1 MKKINWAFM
10 LLMLTTMFSI
20 LFFVGCGCKEETVR
34 YSLNS
39 FEKSIIPYNETKLLE
54 YKDANGDIIAATAM
68 KKEVLEINLN
78 SSDDEGCFNNIVES
92 QSFDLSFNNS
102 NKLLYVK
109 IAKSYNNRT
118 TFDISESDTLQKDM
132 LGIYL
137 IKNLDTQDLEQNLS
151 NVSID
156 GFQFNN
162 VFVFEVNPI
171 NIESEFETIV
181 FSPKEGIVFL
191 KKRAGG
197 YLKIN

>member
-1 MKKINWAFM
+1 MKITIV
-10 LLMLTTMFSI
+10 LFSM

-39 FEKSIIPYNETKLLE
+39 FEKSAIPYNETKLLE
-54 YKDANGDIIAATAM
+54 YKDATGDIIVATAFN
-68 KKEVLEINLN
+68 KEVLEMNLN

-102 NKLLYVK
+102 NKILYIK

-118 TFDISESDTLQKDM
+118 TLDISETDTLQKDM
-132 LGIYL
+132 LGIYT
-137 IKNLDTQDLEQNLS
+137 IKNLDTQDLQQKLT

-156 GFQFNN
+156 GFQYNS
-162 VFVFEVNPI
+162 VFVLEVNP
-171 NIESEFETIV
+171 NNNESEFEKII
-181 FSPKEGIVFL
+181 FSAQEGIVHL

-197 YLKIN
+197 YLKLN